1 MIDIAILGILAIAI
15 LASTV
20 FTIPVPTIPLI
31 VTACGVVL
39 TWRVA
44 SAQRKLAERKLFLD
58 LVQRRAEWYQ
68 QVKLALEGRSQE
80 RASQIETILS
90 GSMPSNPENLSK
102 LWQLETEA
110 GWLFGTEMVVL
121 MAGMIQKDGVLNDR
135 MMKARMG
142 DKQAA
147 MECATLAWDVSN
159 AQSAVQDYLAKYLYV
174 GDIGKPKRSPVQFA
188 KVRRQGFW
196 GLLGRK

>member
-1 MIDIAILGILAIAI
+1 MIDIALLAILAIAI

-31 VTACGVVL
+31 VTACGIVL

-58 LVQRRAEWYQ
+58 LMQRRAEWYE
-68 QVKLALEGRSQE
+68 QVKEALVGRSHE
-80 RASQIETILS
+80 RVLQIEIILN
-90 GSMPSNPENLSK
+90 GSMPDNPAHLSK
-102 LWQLETEA
+102 LWQLESEA
-110 GWLFGTEMVVL
+110 GWLFGKEMVAL
-121 MAGMIQKDGVLNDR
+121 MASMIQKDGILNDH

-142 DKQAA
+142 EKQAA
-147 MECATLAWDVSN
+147 MECNQWAWDVSN
-159 AQSAVQDYLAKYLYV
+159 AQSSVQDYLAKYLYV

-188 KVRRQGFW
+188 EVPRRRLW
-196 GLLGRK
+196 GLLKRQ